1 MKKGKTVMAAGA
13 VMLVL
18 SACGQTESA
27 EETQEDQGSLVIEK
41 IDDADIQKM
50 QNTDSTD
57 TDSTGSNEQELTSNP
72 QDEQEP
78 IQNQQIQT
86 EEMADES
93 VLLYEDFLKN
103 ETSVANPYVEGMNL
117 TVMDE
122 KNYESEFEG
131 ARKKYAYVDVN
142 NDDNPELIFKMSS
155 DTSELMYILGI
166 CDDELVCFDVFESHT
181 RSIDFG
187 VYDYGLVWKMQD
199 YDGFEMTF
207 YSYTADGQPME
218 ARRFTE
224 ENEADLAAYEGEE
237 PDWIDL

>member
-1 MKKGKTVMAAGA
+1 MKRRKTVMAAGA

-18 SACGQTESA
+18 SACGQEAVEES
-27 EETQEDQGSLVIEK
+27 QKDKVSLVIEN
-41 IDDADIQKM
+41 IDDTDEA
-50 QNTDSTD
+50 QNA
-57 TDSTGSNEQELTSNP
+57 Q
-72 QDEQEP
+72 
-78 IQNQQIQT
+78 
-86 EEMADES
+86 
-93 VLLYEDFLKN
+93 YEAFLRN

-122 KNYESEFEG
+122 KNYESEFED
-131 ARKKYAYVDVN
+131 AKKKYAYVDVN

-155 DTSELMYILGI
+155 ETSELMYILGI

-187 VYDYGLVWKMQD
+187 VYDYGLVWEMRD

-207 YSYTADGQPME
+207 YSYTTDGQPME

>member
-1 MKKGKTVMAAGA
+1 MKKRKTVMAAGA

-18 SACGQTESA
+18 SACGQEAVEES
-27 EETQEDQGSLVIEK
+27 QKDKVSLVIEN
-41 IDDADIQKM
+41 IDDTDEA
-50 QNTDSTD
+50 QNA
-57 TDSTGSNEQELTSNP
+57 Q
-72 QDEQEP
+72 
-78 IQNQQIQT
+78 
-86 EEMADES
+86 
-93 VLLYEDFLKN
+93 YEAFLRN

-122 KNYESEFEG
+122 KNYESEFED
-131 ARKKYAYVDVN
+131 AKKKYAYVDVN

-155 DTSELMYILGI
+155 ETSELMYILGI

-187 VYDYGLVWKMQD
+187 VYDYGLVWEMQD

-207 YSYTADGQPME
+207 YSYTTDGQPME

>member
-1 MKKGKTVMAAGA
+1 MGKISERRILYTLPGKQKRQGKESSMRKKKTVMAAGA

-18 SACGQTESA
+18 SACGQEAVEES
-27 EETQEDQGSLVIEK
+27 QKDKVSLVIEN
-41 IDDADIQKM
+41 IDDTDEA
-50 QNTDSTD
+50 QNA
-57 TDSTGSNEQELTSNP
+57 Q
-72 QDEQEP
+72 
-78 IQNQQIQT
+78 
-86 EEMADES
+86 
-93 VLLYEDFLKN
+93 YEAFLHN

-122 KNYESEFEG
+122 KNYESEFED
-131 ARKKYAYVDVN
+131 AKKKYAYVDVN

-155 DTSELMYILGI
+155 ETSELMYILGI

-187 VYDYGLVWKMQD
+187 VYDYGLVWEMWD

-207 YSYTADGQPME
+207 YSYTTDGQPME

-224 ENEADLAAYEGEE
+224 ENEADLAAYEGKE

>member
-1 MKKGKTVMAAGA
+1 MKKRKTVMAAGA

-18 SACGQTESA
+18 SACGQEAVEES
-27 EETQEDQGSLVIEK
+27 QKDKVSLVIEN
-41 IDDADIQKM
+41 IDDTDEA
-50 QNTDSTD
+50 QNA
-57 TDSTGSNEQELTSNP
+57 Q
-72 QDEQEP
+72 
-78 IQNQQIQT
+78 
-86 EEMADES
+86 
-93 VLLYEDFLKN
+93 YEAFLRN

-122 KNYESEFEG
+122 KNYESEFED
-131 ARKKYAYVDVN
+131 AKKKYAYVDVN

-155 DTSELMYILGI
+155 ETSELMYILGI

-187 VYDYGLVWKMQD
+187 VYDYGLVWEMRD

-207 YSYTADGQPME
+207 YSYTTDGQPME

-224 ENEADLAAYEGEE
+224 ENEADLAAYEGKE

>member
-1 MKKGKTVMAAGA
+1 MKKRKTVMAAGA

-18 SACGQTESA
+18 SACGQEAVEES
-27 EETQEDQGSLVIEK
+27 QKDKVSLVIEN
-41 IDDADIQKM
+41 IDDTDEA
-50 QNTDSTD
+50 QNA
-57 TDSTGSNEQELTSNP
+57 Q
-72 QDEQEP
+72 
-78 IQNQQIQT
+78 
-86 EEMADES
+86 
-93 VLLYEDFLKN
+93 YEAFLRN

-131 ARKKYAYVDVN
+131 AKKKYAYVDVN

-155 DTSELMYILGI
+155 ETSELMYILGI

-187 VYDYGLVWKMQD
+187 VYDYGLVWEMQD

-207 YSYTADGQPME
+207 YSYTTDGQPME